1 MLRGLSRLLPMRKG
15 KKGRYPGVKPSTW
28 DSLFASLAKSQ
39 ERFAELS
46 EAFSRMQRELGEATG
61 LLDSGREE
69 YLNLYASRLNVLQQV
84 AELVIKYERRGY
96 RKVAQDLEELLLLEN
111 LERFEP
117 VVGEP
122 VPSDRCMVDGKMESR
137 MLPHGSVALVSAPGF
152 CTADGQVVTLKAH
165 VYQAVWPRGAGI
177 DKITIGELR
186 DVEDIESQALS
197 HFLLLKACTFND
209 EQLTAK

>member
-1 MLRGLSRLLPMRKG
+1 MRKG